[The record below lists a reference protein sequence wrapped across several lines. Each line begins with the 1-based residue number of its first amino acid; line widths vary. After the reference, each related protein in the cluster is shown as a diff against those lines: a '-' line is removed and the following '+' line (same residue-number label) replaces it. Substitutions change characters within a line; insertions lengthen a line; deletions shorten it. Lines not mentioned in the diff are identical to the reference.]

1 MEKLYIFHLVAAFI
15 YLTFGT
21 IVLLRNRES
30 RLHRV
35 FAFIMGLFTVVS
47 IMLFLSEN
55 PKAKDNLAQLS
66 AHVYFVLLPLLP
78 SIFLRFVF
86 NYTQKTN
93 RLYSKITFG
102 VALTLSAAFIM
113 LALDSNY
120 YTIKSYGFYYISEVA
135 YYAQWQQVYM
145 NLAQL
150 MFIFLSGLISIIII
164 IRYGISNIDFRVR
177 RNTKTIAAAYFL
189 IFFALIQEQVQ
200 FILMREKFF
209 FFVSQ
214 FTIFLGSAILFYHLI
229 KKGIRMFSSSL
240 LAENILENLTYP
252 VCVIDESGRII
263 YHNDK
268 MRVLSYMPE
277 KKLNGTNI
285 FSLLPTLNLSL
296 DELLSYSEHGL
307 HHIRS
312 DFKDAFKN
320 ITKVIISC
328 QSIYSFTGGF
338 QGIIFNFEDLEKK
351 PVNQAFNKSVE
362 DRMIRA
368 VEASGKGF
376 WDWDIKNGAL
386 YFSEETYDVIGY
398 TYEDIPELNFT
409 NWKKL
414 IHPDDVDNYFNLLN
428 DNLKGKTSSFVLEY
442 RVKSKSGKWIWL
454 LDQGRV
460 IEFDE
465 KNNPTRMSGMFTDIS
480 PMKSVQLELEESR
493 KKLEHTLQ
501 TKDALI
507 NLLSTDIREPFNAI
521 IGLTEI
527 LNYSSDLNAKEKEF
541 FLSQILYQSHRSF
554 RLIETILDYSRFE
567 QEGPKIQKRSFSLKK
582 LIREIESEMHDYLNS
597 KKKITV
603 SGFKD
608 LKVFTDREILKRIL
622 RILMQIVF
630 SHAGE
635 STPINL
641 KVTDNKKSGVIIY
654 LDINE
659 KNVDK
664 SFLTQMKGINKE
676 AMGNISRM
684 GSTTISYMELY
695 VVNKLIDY
703 LGGNLTISNTEHE
716 MIRFNLSFPV

>member
-66 AHVYFVLLPLLP
+66 AHVYFALLPLLP
-78 SIFLRFVF
+78 SILLRFVF
-86 NYTQKTN
+86 YYTQKTN

-664 SFLTQMKGINKE
+664 SFLTRMKGINKE

-684 GSTTISYMELY
+684 ESSTISYMELY
-695 VVNKLIDY
+695 VANKLIDH